1 MIISHT
7 PTDKRYHPQKFKFLK
22 ILAILSLL
30 ILILIL
36 SYFSIPSIIHLCCI
50 AGECVAILYP
60 FFYKLNIK
68 TVHFYIRVSKFF
80 LTLQIIN
87 AGALTV
93 AQ

>member
-1 MIISHT
+1 MLHT
-7 PTDKRYHPQKFKFLK
+7 
-22 ILAILSLL
+22 
-30 ILILIL
+30 
-36 SYFSIPSIIHLCCI
+36 
-50 AGECVAILYP
+50 GEYVAILYP